1 MNDQVNAVHENDESN
16 ANIDRA
22 IATLKEA
29 FREFFEVLD
38 SLREDDQQ
46 EGRP

>member
-1 MNDQVNAVHENDESN
+1 MTERVNAVHENDDSDL
-16 ANIDRA
+16 DRS

-29 FREFFEVLD
+29 FREFFQVLD